1 MNRVTKFFNSIKDRK
16 KNAFISYVVCGDPN
30 QKSTC
35 KILHTM
41 VDSGVDIIE
50 LGIPFTDPIADGPV
64 IQKGVE
70 RALKSKTSLLDVLSI
85 VKQFR
90 KTNNET
96 PIVLMG
102 YSNPIEKMGY
112 SRFASLAKSKGVDGI
127 LIVDAPPEE
136 SLNTN
141 KIFKK
146 YGLCHIFLAS
156 PTTELKRLQN
166 IIKLSSG
173 YLYYVSVKGITGS
186 SITSFESIK
195 KNVEQIRQLSG
206 NKIPIAVGFGI
217 KNGRVAKTISMFSDA
232 IIIGSSIVELIEKY
246 QKNKEFM
253 HKKIRLFIK
262 SIARYLENK

>member
-90 KTNNET
+90 KTNSET

-102 YSNPIEKMGY
+102 YSNPIENLSL
-112 SRFASLAKSKGVDGI
+112 SRPAALVNFGRFST
-127 LIVDAPPEE
+127 LI
-136 SLNTN
+136 
-141 KIFKK
+141 
-146 YGLCHIFLAS
+146 
-156 PTTELKRLQN
+156 
-166 IIKLSSG
+166 
-173 YLYYVSVKGITGS
+173 
-186 SITSFESIK
+186 
-195 KNVEQIRQLSG
+195 
-206 NKIPIAVGFGI
+206 
-217 KNGRVAKTISMFSDA
+217 RVCW
-232 IIIGSSIVELIEKY
+232 
-246 QKNKEFM
+246 
-253 HKKIRLFIK
+253 
-262 SIARYLENK
+262 

>member
-1 MNRVTKFFNSIKDRK
+1 MNRVTKFFKLIKDK
-16 KNAFISYVVCGDPN
+16 KKKAFISYVVCGDPN
-30 QKSTC
+30 LKSTC

-70 RALKSKTSLLDVLSI
+70 RALKNKTSLLDVLSI

-102 YSNPIEKMGY
+102 YSNPIEMMGY
-112 SRFASLAKSKGVDGI
+112 SNFASLAKSKGVDGI

-136 SLNTN
+136 SLTTN

-156 PTTELKRLQN
+156 PTTEIKRLKN

-195 KNVEQIRQLSG
+195 KNVEQIRKISS

-217 KNGRVAKTISMFSDA
+217 KNGKVAKSISMFSDA

-246 QKNKEFM
+246 QNNKEFM
-253 HKKIRLFIK
+253 YKKIRSFVK
-262 SIARYLENK
+262 NIASYLGDK